1 MGVYMNNPTPNLPSW
16 KSWLS
21 IFVVVSATILLL
33 GFVFYNYETERV
45 EQEKYH
51 ELAAIGELKVNQ
63 ISQWRKERLADT
75 AFSAKS
81 TMFYR
86 ILSDWFKDKENT
98 ELRHDI
104 KKRLLLSRTEEG
116 YADSLLFDTE
126 GNVLFSAID
135 DATGI
140 SRETKTALDEALL
153 TLQPIL
159 SQIYRSSGGSLLLD
173 TAMPILDRNGKPMAI
188 LVLRSNATSF
198 LYPLIESWPVP
209 SKTAETLLVRKEGDR
224 VLFLNNLRH
233 EPNSALS
240 LTEPLTSKRLP
251 SAAAILGSRGIFQG
265 KDYRG
270 VEVLADLRPI
280 PDSSWFMIAK
290 IDRDEMLRSAYVR
303 GIAIILFSIV
313 LVITVAGG
321 FAFIYRSKQLSL
333 YQTLYQLGQQQ
344 KEIQEEFR
352 TTLYSIGDA
361 VITTDIDGKVKH
373 LNGVAEH
380 LTGWSEVEATGKP
393 LSEIFNIINEE
404 TREQVESPV
413 SKVLK
418 IGNVVGLADH
428 TLLIRRD
435 GKEMPIDDS
444 AAPIRN
450 EMGELIG
457 IVMVFRD
464 QTHRREAINALA
476 VSEIRYRKL
485 FEKARDGI
493 LILSFETG
501 KILDV
506 NPYLIEMLGYSH
518 AEFLGKY
525 LWEVSPFKDTFL
537 NQEAFAKLQREG
549 YVRYEDLPLE
559 TNDGKKMEVEFISN
573 SYRVNGTTLIQ
584 CNIRDITDRKETER
598 ALRQSEEK
606 FRLMFQ
612 FSPIGVFHYSKEGL
626 ITECN
631 NSFVQIIGSSLE
643 DLIGLDLLHDL
654 KDQPMIETIKESLS
668 GKMTH
673 YEDFYSSTTADKTT
687 PVRCE
692 FAPIMIRDRILG
704 GIGIVEDITERNRT
718 ETLIKLRLRLLEFA
732 TTHSLGEVLQ
742 KTLDEVSELTE
753 STIGF
758 YHFISEDEKTIS
770 LQAWSTRTV
779 KEFCKA
785 EGKEAHYPIDE
796 AGIWADC
803 IRKRKPIIHNNYD
816 KSAPGCKGM
825 PEGHAVVTRE
835 LVVPIMR
842 SDQIVAI
849 LGVGNKSAIYTEN
862 DVDLVAYLA
871 DIAFELAVQKKIE
884 EALKESERKY
894 RELVENANSII
905 LGMDPLGQITFIN
918 EFGQQFFDYKE
929 EELTGK
935 HVIGTIVPEVEST
948 GRDLVALMKQLCD
961 DPESLEKNLNENVT
975 LDGRRYWIEW
985 TNKALRSPDGTLKSI
1000 LCIGSDVTARRKAEA
1015 DRERLIIELQKA
1027 LAEVN
1032 TLSGLIPICS
1042 SCKKIRDDKGYWQQI
1057 ELYIKERS
1065 DAEFTH
1071 GLCPDCVKELEKEL
1085 GLHDRANPPVK

>member
-1 MGVYMNNPTPNLPSW
+1 MDNPTSYRLPSW
-16 KSWLS
+16 KSW
-21 IFVVVSATILLL
+21 IFAFMAVSVAILLL
-33 GFVFYNYETERV
+33 GFSLYFSETHRV
-45 EQEKYH
+45 EHEKYR
-51 ELAAIGELKVNQ
+51 ELSTIGELKANQ
-63 ISQWRKERLADT
+63 IFQWRKERLADV

-81 TMFYR
+81 PFFEKYVAEWLR
-86 ILSDWFKDKENT
+86 DRENA
-98 ELRHDI
+98 EIQQDI
-104 KKRLLLSRTEEG
+104 KKRLMLSKTEEG
-116 YADSLLFDTE
+116 YSDCLLLDLEGHILISLGDNLTKVNPE
-126 GNVLFSAID
+126 VKQTIATAI
-135 DATGI
+135 
-140 SRETKTALDEALL
+140 SSNLPLL
-153 TLQPIL
+153 SP
-159 SQIYRSSGGSLLLD
+159 IYRSSTDLLVIDAVMSISDKGGNPVAVL
-173 TAMPILDRNGKPMAI
+173 I
-188 LVLRSNATSF
+188 LRSNAASF

-209 SKTAETLLVRKEGDR
+209 SHTAETLLVKKDGDD

-233 EPNSALS
+233 NPTSALS
-240 LTEPLTSKRLP
+240 LRQPLSSKDLP
-251 SAAAILGSRGIFQG
+251 AASAILGSRGIFQG

-270 VEVLADLRPI
+270 TEVLADIRPI
-280 PDSSWFMIAK
+280 PDSPWFMIAK
-290 IDRDEMLRSAYVR
+290 VDREEILHQSYIR
-303 GIAIILFSIV
+303 GIAIILFSVV
-313 LVITVAGG
+313 LVITIAGG
-321 FAFIYRSKQLSL
+321 FAFIYRSKQSAL
-333 YQTLYQLGQQQ
+333 YHALYLLEQQQ
-344 KEIQEEFR
+344 KETQKEFR

-361 VITTDIDGKVKH
+361 VITTDVSGKVKH

-380 LTGWSEVEATGKP
+380 LTGWSEVEAAGKL
-393 LSEIFNIINEE
+393 LSEVFNIISEE

-418 IGNVVGLADH
+418 IGNVVGLANH

-435 GKEMPIDDS
+435 GKETPIDDS

-464 QTHRREAINALA
+464 QTHQREAINALA

-537 NQEAFAKLQREG
+537 NQESFAKLQHKG

-559 TNDGKKMEVEFISN
+559 TNDGKKVEVEFVSN
-573 SYRVNGTTLIQ
+573 SYKVNGTTLIQ
-584 CNIRDITDRKETER
+584 CNIRDITDRKMAEG

-631 NSFVQIIGSSLE
+631 NSFVKIIGSSRE
-643 DLIGLDLLHDL
+643 ALIGLDLLHDL
-654 KDQPMIETIKESLS
+654 KDQSMIETIKESLS

-673 YEDFYSSTTADKTT
+673 YEDLYSSVTADKIT
-687 PVRCE
+687 PVRGE
-692 FAPIMIRDRILG
+692 FAPIMIEDRVLG
-704 GIGIVEDITERNRT
+704 GIGIVEDVTERKRS
-718 ETLIKLRLRLLEFA
+718 ETLVKLRLRLLEFA
-732 TTHSLGEVLQ
+732 TTHSLSEVLQ

-785 EGKEAHYPIDE
+785 EGKEAHYPVDE

-842 SDQIVAI
+842 SDRIVAI

-894 RELVENANSII
+894 RELVETANSII

-918 EFGQQFFDYKE
+918 EFGQQFFEYKE

-935 HVIGTIVPEVEST
+935 HVVGTIVPEVEST
-948 GRDLVALMKQLCD
+948 GRDLVALMKQLCG
-961 DPESLEKNLNENVT
+961 DPESLEKNLNENMT

-985 TNKALRSPDGTLKSI
+985 TNKALRTPDGTLKSI
-1000 LCIGSDVTARRKAEA
+1000 LCIGSDVTARRTAEA
-1015 DRERLIIELQKA
+1015 DRERLIVELQKA

-1042 SCKKIRDDKGYWQQI
+1042 ACKKIRDDKGYWQQI

-1071 GLCPDCVKELEKEL
+1071 GICPDCSKELEKEL
-1085 GLHDRANPPVK
+1085 GLHDGANPPIK